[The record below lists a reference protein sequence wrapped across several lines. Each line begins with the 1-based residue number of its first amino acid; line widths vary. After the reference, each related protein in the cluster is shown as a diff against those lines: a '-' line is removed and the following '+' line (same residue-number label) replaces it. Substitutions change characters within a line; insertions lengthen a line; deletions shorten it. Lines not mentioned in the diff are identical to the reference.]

1 MVCSTMSLGSTSL
14 SLNPILFEHFDQGWD
29 PDNYG
34 RVKLEEATVLWLK
47 GLDTITLPA
56 VMPDI
61 VASALQSFQKMKAST
76 EKLAESQE
84 QAAKVKNAAG
94 KTAEAKF
101 QSMLHHVLANGT
113 DPVAAQEA
121 LEARKKVLEKWVA
134 SRRDHADNVLKDME
148 MEHNAI
154 RDSFEMVVAELVNH
168 SHKEYKSTPKRQT
181 VAPVLPDES
190 ALFEE
195 LDMELNSC
203 FEKIP
208 SDNVLKLTQDEQ
220 LEPLAMKAGDDHQ
233 LKPQKGEAADCGLPE
248 APSKTIEMTQMAP
261 QEAPAKTTEMTQTAP
276 QEAPSK
282 TTEMTQTAPQEPS
295 VANTVTGTY
304 EAMKEAIDK
313 VAEKSKI
320 PEALRVSLVGSVQQ
334 CVKSTLVEA
343 SLSMEEGNRPRHDGA
358 PGDGPS
364 HEPAPSGHLPAP
376 NGDAPSGSGGGEPC
390 DVPCQREGSAG
401 KPIEVPDGPGN
412 GGQST
417 AKAVELEL
425 RRKDTSQL
433 ALGRA
438 NTRDLESEELA
449 KCAVPQED
457 GTILYMNKKGKLETL
472 DEREKRLAHNSYVAF
487 SRSFDGLSLLLH

>member
-1 MVCSTMSLGSTSL
+1 MSLGSTSL

-84 QAAKVKNAAG
+84 QAAKVKNASG

-190 ALFEE
+190 ALFE
-195 LDMELNSC
+195 
-203 FEKIP
+203 
-208 SDNVLKLTQDEQ
+208 
-220 LEPLAMKAGDDHQ
+220 
-233 LKPQKGEAADCGLPE
+233 
-248 APSKTIEMTQMAP
+248 
-261 QEAPAKTTEMTQTAP
+261 
-276 QEAPSK
+276 
-282 TTEMTQTAPQEPS
+282 
-295 VANTVTGTY
+295 
-304 EAMKEAIDK
+304 
-313 VAEKSKI
+313 
-320 PEALRVSLVGSVQQ
+320 
-334 CVKSTLVEA
+334 
-343 SLSMEEGNRPRHDGA
+343 
-358 PGDGPS
+358 
-364 HEPAPSGHLPAP
+364 
-376 NGDAPSGSGGGEPC
+376 
-390 DVPCQREGSAG
+390 
-401 KPIEVPDGPGN
+401 
-412 GGQST
+412 
-417 AKAVELEL
+417 
-425 RRKDTSQL
+425 
-433 ALGRA
+433 
-438 NTRDLESEELA
+438 
-449 KCAVPQED
+449 
-457 GTILYMNKKGKLETL
+457 
-472 DEREKRLAHNSYVAF
+472 
-487 SRSFDGLSLLLH
+487 